1 MENIVKLMFLGL
13 IFTQVTT
20 PKFVIAILL
29 VLFTITGESFWF
41 IWMMFLSFCI
51 YCFYASISNRIQNLE
66 ILGGVCLFVIIG
78 SVYIESLKSV
88 KYSYLPFLIDYI
100 CILTATLLISI
111 NWNSATENYE
121 KIPNSSISLPGFEE
135 TINE

>member
-88 KYSYLPFLIDYI
+88 K
-100 CILTATLLISI
+100 
-111 NWNSATENYE
+111 ENME
-121 KIPNSSISLPGFEE
+121 VGLE
-135 TINE
+135 